1 MNYSR
6 PFITERF
13 IAYAADSFGHRLS
26 LAVGVAD
33 EFTQDPVAAP
43 LRVALKELPRV
54 AAIKS
59 LSGFFCFEDVVD
71 GTYTLVVEPDAHQAP
86 WFFLRPREGEPWSDS
101 FERSIVLPLQTSPPT
116 LPLEPVALAP
126 NPSYPFPKNATLV
139 RGLLISS
146 ISGEGLPGAVVSSTY
161 NEVDPT
167 DPDETVAVEVE
178 IITDKCGEFV
188 LFFRKLPARTQTI
201 VITATKNGDQVQ
213 DEIEIL
219 EGATTNLTLPP
230 LP

>member
-59 LSGFFCFEDVVD
+59 LSGFFCFEDV
-71 GTYTLVVEPDAHQAP
+71 
-86 WFFLRPREGEPWSDS
+86 RPREGEPWSDS